1 MSFSGLCGRPVFSR
15 WADLGRGERGE
26 AWRGA
31 GARRERAARSARPIP
46 TDDFPR
52 SSTRS
57 RAPDGTRDAP
67 RRPDVARAKN
77 KEDDNTCFGLTKVRE
92 AGVQIRLL
100 HPVALYRRLG
110 DDCDVSARFS
120 TRNPGKRLKRRR
132 GFRIPSFRRGDGGI
146 SRARRSPRRCST
158 LPVASRET
166 TRLEPKYRGLTR
178 GAGGRAAGRCAHQV
192 SDPEGLHLAGLGGVR
207 LRHRAP
213 FGGSGGYAARRRRVR
228 DTREIATCFFS
239 PTGKRGSLIC
249 LRAGVFVNGRA
260 RPVDPKRGRCSEKG
274 AELTREVLARA
285 FARSLGVV

>member
-1 MSFSGLCGRPVFSR
+1 MTPPSSSPVPTIRGRLRRQRSFLDAKPGEKVGKTSRFPDPEFS
-15 WADLGRGERGE
+15 
-26 AWRGA
+26 
-31 GARRERAARSARPIP
+31 ARRRRDLPRASLAASLFDPTRRFARNS
-46 TDDFPR
+46 
-52 SSTRS
+52 
-57 RAPDGTRDAP
+57 
-67 RRPDVARAKN
+67 
-77 KEDDNTCFGLTKVRE
+77 
-92 AGVQIRLL
+92 
-100 HPVALYRRLG
+100 RLG
-110 DDCDVSARFS
+110 
-120 TRNPGKRLKRRR
+120 
-132 GFRIPSFRRGDGGI
+132 
-146 SRARRSPRRCST
+146 
-158 LPVASRET
+158 
-166 TRLEPKYRGLTR
+166 PKYRGLTR

-239 PTGKRGSLIC
+239 PAGKRGSLIC